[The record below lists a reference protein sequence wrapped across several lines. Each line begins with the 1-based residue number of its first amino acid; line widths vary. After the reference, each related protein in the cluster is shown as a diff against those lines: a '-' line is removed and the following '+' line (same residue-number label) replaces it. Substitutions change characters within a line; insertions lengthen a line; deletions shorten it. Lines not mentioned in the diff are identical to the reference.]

1 MKKTKSQRGRGAKN
15 KGKVGEREVA
25 ALLREHGFTA
35 RRGQQYSGDGAPD
48 VIHELSIADD
58 CDIHIEV
65 KRTETFPL
73 WAALEQAN
81 QDALPGDIP
90 VVFHRKNGKKWAV
103 VLYAEDFLA
112 IMKELK
118 T

>member
-1 MKKTKSQRGRGAKN
+1 MSKN

-25 ALLREHGFTA
+25 ALIKEFGFEA

-48 VIHELSIADD
+48 IIHNIPNV
-58 CDIHIEV
+58 HIEV

-73 WAALEQAN
+73 WAALEQAEV
-81 QDALPGDIP
+81 DARDFQHA
-90 VVFHRKNGKKWAV
+90 VVFHRKSGKPWV
-103 VLYAEDFLA
+103 VVMDAKDFLL
-112 IMKELK
+112 IMKELRDV